1 MFGKTLL
8 GACRRLLMVGVL
20 AGMTWA
26 AAAPAQAGPDSCCDN
41 CLAQFESCALL
52 CQSPGAP
59 ANCFS
64 ICETQIFNCGAR
76 CRPARFCAF

>member
-26 AAAPAQAGPDSCCDN
+26 AAAPAQAGPDRCCDN
-41 CLAQFESCALL
+41 CNAQYGACLFACQRPPQLDCDLNCYFEYA
-52 CQSPGAP
+52 G
-59 ANCFS
+59 
-64 ICETQIFNCGAR
+64 CGGQ
-76 CRPARFCAF
+76 CPVQCPL